1 LTVETIT
8 SPFLQKYLLRKKD
21 KDSLIKRQYV
31 NMSLVGMDSSDSES
45 KALPRLL
52 TLIKFLM
59 PLTNTQMN
67 IKISISKESP
77 NSLKSKFFALHGTC
91 PKALLKLLKTQE

>member
-1 LTVETIT
+1 
-8 SPFLQKYLLRKKD
+8 
-21 KDSLIKRQYV
+21 
-31 NMSLVGMDSSDSES
+31 MSLVGMDSSDSES

-91 PKALLKLLKTQE
+91 PKALLKLLKTQEWWLSRESEIPLKVKGGIVS